1 MCESAWCARESCHA
15 FAAGRRTAPLSSDP
29 AKLPA
34 MAHFE
39 QEDDLKV
46 TMETPSMQQNPFA
59 NCCSNLYHSIC
70 FWRGIRAEDLD
81 ALQRRQKVCGTQR
94 HSLARRRSAFYTKF
108 CIALAHGKFSYLF
121 REQAA
126 EWSNV
131 FSENEWG
138 GSEAGAMSSAFESE
152 PPALDDFD
160 HDASFGGEEDN
171 MIHSRNG
178 AATSSTN
185 PGSPTLPADPP
196 PQSPQPSLPQ
206 PQPPE
211 DSPPAMAKMVSDP
224 EPQAIQQELV

>member
-1 MCESAWCARESCHA
+1 
-15 FAAGRRTAPLSSDP
+15 
-29 AKLPA
+29 
-34 MAHFE
+34 
-39 QEDDLKV
+39 
-46 TMETPSMQQNPFA
+46 
-59 NCCSNLYHSIC
+59 
-70 FWRGIRAEDLD
+70 
-81 ALQRRQKVCGTQR
+81 
-94 HSLARRRSAFYTKF
+94 
-108 CIALAHGKFSYLF
+108 
-121 REQAA
+121 
-126 EWSNV
+126 
-131 FSENEWG
+131 
-138 GSEAGAMSSAFESE
+138 MSSAFESE